1 MSGTLAQLSPRER
14 RGSRLRC
21 LLLTSGARQEVA
33 GRLTALAAP
42 WALVDPDL
50 HQWMPNGLEN
60 RAEAKLGETSGL
72 LSQEHRKV
80 VTDWWLTVPEGANT
94 PNWDIAS
101 TATIDGSKGL
111 ILVEAKAHV
120 AEIKDDGKAQGGNA
134 ENQERIG
141 KAIAAAS
148 KALNEVP
155 PGWAL
160 SRDSHYQ
167 LANRFAW
174 SWRIA
179 FLGVPVVLVYLGFL
193 NADEMRDQGA
203 PLSDGQ
209 AWERLVKQHAVGTV
223 PEAAWTDALMIGSTP
238 LRALIRSIRLD
249 IPIGM
254 RRIEKD

>member
-1 MSGTLAQLSPRER
+1 LSGTTAHLSPRER

-21 LLLTSGARQEVA
+21 LLLTSGTRREVA
-33 GRLTALAAP
+33 GQLAALAAP
-42 WALVDPDL
+42 WAVVDPDL
-50 HQWMPNGLEN
+50 HQWLPNGLED
-60 RAEAKLGETSGL
+60 RAEAKLGESPSL
-72 LSQEHRKV
+72 LSQEHQKV

-101 TATIDGSKGL
+101 AANIDGSKGL

-120 AEIKDDGKAQGGNA
+120 AEIKDDGKAKGGNA
-134 ENQERIG
+134 ENHERIG
-141 KAIAAAS
+141 RAIGAAS
-148 KALNEVP
+148 KALSEVR

-174 SWRIA
+174 SWKIA
-179 FLGVPVVLVYLGFL
+179 SLGVPVVLVYLGFL

-209 AWERLVKQHAVGTV
+209 AWERLVKQHAAGTV
-223 PEAAWTDALMIGSTP
+223 PASAWSDTLMIGSTP
-238 LRALIRSIRLD
+238 MRALIRSMRLN

-254 RRIEKD
+254 GR